1 MTQLDEL
8 IRRAYEHLDSDHL
21 EQAVMA
27 CVRIA
32 RQQRDFLF
40 AAVFLREMRLPNDDL
55 IRAIYDDTKHL
66 KKEAGDYIYEHS
78 NKVWLETRTLPY
90 ALEQDERGNDC
101 CLFTKAVSEIDQV
114 IAQYQ
119 QEIAALTV
127 PSGMGEFD
135 TAAFFDACNQKKEYL
150 RRHIRALLTIR
161 ANIKSRC
168 FRYLSQFEAQIKA
181 QENTESFLSKIQT
194 EVHNYCRSH
203 ADDLYKKL
211 IKAAE
216 LIDSEDAES
225 LSLLLTQVRR
235 AIKAAADHLY
245 PPVSENIKCAD
256 GKERVLGD
264 EQYLNRLH
272 EYLATAFPKSSS
284 RDLMR
289 AEFEHLSIF
298 AKRLNDVASK
308 GVHTSVSDSE
318 AKQGLLGLY
327 LFLYNVIS
335 RQDSP
340 KNT

>member
-1 MTQLDEL
+1 MTTLDEL
-8 IRRAYEHLDSDHL
+8 IRLAYEHLDSDHL

-27 CVRIA
+27 CVRIT
-32 RQQRDFLF
+32 RQRKDFLF
-40 AAVFLREMRLPNDDL
+40 TAVFLREMRLPNDDL
-55 IRAIYDDTKHL
+55 IRAIYDDTNHL
-66 KKEAGDYIYEHS
+66 KEETGRYIYEHS
-78 NKVWLETRTLPY
+78 HKVWLETRTLPY
-90 ALEQDERGNDC
+90 ALGQDERGNDFN
-101 CLFTKAVSEIDQV
+101 LLIHAVSEIDQV

-119 QEIAALTV
+119 QEITELTV
-127 PSGMGEFD
+127 PSGMSEFD
-135 TAAFFDACNQKKEYL
+135 TAAFFDECTKKKEYL

-168 FRYLSQFEAQIKA
+168 FRYLSQLEAQIKV
-181 QENTESFLSKIQT
+181 QKNTESFLSKIQT
-194 EVHNYCRSH
+194 DVHNYCRSH
-203 ADDLYKKL
+203 SEDLYAKL

-235 AIKAAADHLY
+235 AIQAAADHFY
-245 PPVSENIKCAD
+245 PSRSGTIKCAD

-284 RDLMR
+284 RDLLR

-308 GVHTSVSDSE
+308 GVHASVSDSE

-335 RQDSP
+335 RQDNP
-340 KNT
+340 VT

>member
-1 MTQLDEL
+1 
-8 IRRAYEHLDSDHL
+8 
-21 EQAVMA
+21 MA
-27 CVRIA
+27 CIRIA
-32 RQQRDFLF
+32 RQQKDFLF
-40 AAVFLREMRLPNDDL
+40 TAVFFREIRLPEDDL

-66 KKEAGDYIYEHS
+66 KKEARDYINERSH
-78 NKVWLETRTLPY
+78 KVWIEARTLPY
-90 ALEQDERGNDC
+90 ALGQDEHGNDYDIIV
-101 CLFTKAVSEIDQV
+101 LAVGEIDQA
-114 IAQYQ
+114 IAQNQ
-119 QEIAALTV
+119 QEIAELVV

-135 TAAFFDACNQKKEYL
+135 TAAFFDQCNQEKRSL
-150 RRHIRALLTIR
+150 RRYISALQTIR
-161 ANIKSRC
+161 VNIKSRC
-168 FRYLSQFEAQIKA
+168 FRYISQIEAQIKA

-216 LIDSEDAES
+216 LIDSEDTES

-235 AIKAAADHLY
+235 AIQAAADHFY
-245 PPVSENIKCAD
+245 PSRSGTIKCAD

-284 RDLMR
+284 RDLLR

-308 GVHTSVSDSE
+308 GVHASVSDSE

-335 RQDSP
+335 RQDIP
-340 KNT
+340 KA